1 MCSASGGPPA
11 HSLTRIDS
19 QGQPLPPTGGGQ
31 YEGDIA
37 RKLPNSRIST
47 GGVFRTPEMRIP
59 KKKFSFSRSP
69 PVRTVTSVCTY
80 VLAPPA
86 SVHVPSVP
94 SPNAPPITIYH
105 RIHVKKGPHPSIPT
119 PKGRGQGWRQIGF
132 KERSCRA
139 TLSTQSYCAQ

>member
-1 MCSASGGPPA
+1 MRAISPA
-11 HSLTRIDS
+11 NR
-19 QGQPLPPTGGGQ
+19 PTV
-31 YEGDIA
+31 E
-37 RKLPNSRIST
+37 SRP
-47 GGVFRTPEMRIP
+47 GVYFVLPEMRIP

-139 TLSTQSYCAQ
+139 TLSNYSNLEKYYYYVLCFFM

>member
-1 MCSASGGPPA
+1 MGVGRWVGLKIWGVGPFLCR
-11 HSLTRIDS
+11 HL
-19 QGQPLPPTGGGQ
+19 
-31 YEGDIA
+31 
-37 RKLPNSRIST
+37 
-47 GGVFRTPEMRIP
+47 PEMRIP

-139 TLSTQSYCAQ
+139 TLSTQSYCGAGKEKSTGNVSKNCELI